1 MLVTSPLENDP
12 RVYKEARIAHENG
25 HEVTVICR
33 TYTGEPRPYRVIPL
47 NIARGANRIGK
58 YWERLRINLA
68 MIFHALRLRPKII
81 HANDLDTLPAG
92 FAASLLTGAK
102 LVYDAHELW
111 SESSPDVG
119 RFGKKVSIRL
129 EKFVSKRASAV
140 IAVSEPRAEA
150 MVKNLGIRRPHVV
163 MNMPFFEDTSSVSRG
178 WRARYQ
184 DKIILIYQGL
194 YIPGYPIADV
204 IRMMHSLPENVV
216 FLSRGIGEDEAALK
230 ELVVKENLSER
241 VFILPPVPML
251 DMIKAATGADIGLI
265 PLDPTRGE
273 NFRLGSPNKIYSYM
287 MSGLAIVASDLPAI
301 RPPVEAFDCGVLFEP
316 NNVADMTRAVM
327 ALVTDPAR
335 LEAMKKRS
343 LKAGTVYSWETEGQK
358 LLKIYDEVVQKTD

>member
-1 MLVTSPLENDP
+1 M
-12 RVYKEARIAHENG
+12 
-25 HEVTVICR
+25 
-33 TYTGEPRPYRVIPL
+33 
-47 NIARGANRIGK
+47 
-58 YWERLRINLA
+58 
-68 MIFHALRLRPKII
+68 
-81 HANDLDTLPAG
+81 
-92 FAASLLTGAK
+92 
-102 LVYDAHELW
+102 
-111 SESSPDVG
+111 G